1 LWLSLKL
8 EMSSTNVITKSNWN
22 ELMKDIRAIHQ
33 EIVDITTKQLAFAK
47 SIKLLD
53 KNMAKILSKL
63 EKESAAEDDSG
74 NDSDQTTKTTRT
86 GRTARST
93 RSSARNDLTLKD
105 FEEKA
110 NAIPG
115 FVTRFLGN
123 FQDLEDIQYK

>member
-1 LWLSLKL
+1 
-8 EMSSTNVITKSNWN
+8 MSSTNVITKSNWN

-63 EKESAAEDDSG
+63 EKESAAEDDSE

-115 FVTRFLGN
+115 FVTRF
-123 FQDLEDIQYK
+123 